1 MANRIDNC
9 VDAIQTKLTTD
20 LVKADGTGVLKA
32 VKRAV
37 ISPFTEPNPPVLG
50 LVVSR
55 LSRESTTWTA
65 QVLLMLAANA
75 GGMTCDERVTDLIAR
90 TDDKIVELIDAG
102 SAGGCIDRPVWDA
115 WYGLA
120 QRGQPLQ
127 HVGALGTLRI
137 RVEDPLLIED

>member
-9 VDAIQTKLTTD
+9 VDAIEAKLKSG

-32 VKRAV
+32 VKRGV
-37 ISPFTEPNPPVLG
+37 ISPFTETNPPVLG
-50 LVVSR
+50 LAVSR
-55 LSRESTTWTA
+55 LSRDSTTWTA
-65 QVLLMLAANA
+65 EVLLMLAANA
-75 GGMTCDERVTDLIAR
+75 GSLTCDERVTDLIAR
-90 TDDKIVELIDAG
+90 TDDKIVELIAAG
-102 SAGGCIDRPVWDA
+102 SAGGSIDRPIWDA

-137 RVEDPLLIED
+137 RVEDPLLIAT